1 MDQPTESISPRN
13 APNRV
18 GARKSVVRVELRVRQ
33 GGQLVA
39 TISR

>member
-1 MDQPTESISPRN
+1 MYSWISPPSRSTLW
-13 APNRV
+13 

-33 GGQLVA
+33 GSQLVA